1 MYKLQAPLR
10 EAALSRSATLSQI
23 QAKVPFMASRAAG
36 PPGIII
42 SLIHQFIQYCKNILL
57 MIKCFL
63 MDLNEIQ
70 APVKDLLEESNSFLE
85 GELRGNP
92 GLINRLKNDTPV
104 TKGKKIRSTLLFLLA
119 GTENCLSRDLPKIAA
134 SLEMLHLSSLIHDD
148 IVDHSKFRR
157 GQKTLNFNFGNFIS
171 VLWGDFLFIT
181 SLNIFS
187 EINNEF
193 TNIVLKCAKAM
204 IEGQLLEAENT
215 SNFNIE
221 EKTYF
226 DIIQKK
232 TSSLFG
238 GIGEIASKLNGSS
251 NSRAKGFCDFAL
263 DFGTMFQISDDMLDI
278 FSENSGKDR
287 FRDLK
292 EGKITLPIILLL
304 KDNASHVVENFSED
318 KKDVILN
325 LLNKFKIKQLSM
337 QQLQGYYNN
346 CEDFLKSFPDS
357 VYKKSLLELLNFVI
371 YRDY

>member
-1 MYKLQAPLR
+1 
-10 EAALSRSATLSQI
+10 
-23 QAKVPFMASRAAG
+23 
-36 PPGIII
+36 
-42 SLIHQFIQYCKNILL
+42 
-57 MIKCFL
+57 

-85 GELRGNP
+85 GELKDNL
-92 GLINRLKNDTPV
+92 GLINRLREDTPI

-157 GQKTLNFNFGNFIS
+157 GQKTLNFNFGNFLS

-187 EINNEF
+187 EINKEF
-193 TNIVLKCAKAM
+193 TNIALKCAKAM
-204 IEGQLLEAENT
+204 IEGQLIEAENT
-215 SNFNIE
+215 FNYQVE

-226 DIIQKK
+226 DIITKK

-238 GIGEIASKLNGSS
+238 GIGEIASKLNGSPKG
-251 NSRAKGFCDFAL
+251 REKGFCDFAL
-263 DFGTMFQISDDMLDI
+263 DFGTMFQISDDILDI
-278 FSENSGKDR
+278 FSDNSGKDR

-304 KDNASHVVENFSED
+304 KNNESQVVENFSED
-318 KKDVILN
+318 NKDVLLN
-325 LLNKFKIKQLSM
+325 LLKEYKIKQFSM
-337 QQLQGYYNN
+337 QQLERYYDN
-346 CEDFLKSFPDS
+346 CVDFLKSFPDS